1 MWTNRNC
8 TASFALSWTHE
19 VASLPRAKAL
29 IDRLPLLL
37 EPRIE
42 LVADDLSLERRDVV
56 IAVSYRRCAGGGA
69 ASPRDP

>member
-1 MWTNRNC
+1 
-8 TASFALSWTHE
+8 
-19 VASLPRAKAL
+19 LPRAKAL